1 MSKQG
6 ISSLLLHFLNLF
18 LAVMISKQND
28 EDACVWYLVNILLD
42 TTLGVIFEWI
52 LIRIFEV
59 FARKYKIDAL
69 ISGCYYSHKTTQYDD
84 YHIDYSIW
92 AVQTVLWCIISA
104 LMKFVVYIIMMTF
117 PTFFENLGFYLL
129 QSIAVYPKLELIVVM
144 VIVPLIMNVIQFWL
158 VDNILKESDESRIDR
173 LSRGKEPLIQVGPEY
188 FLNKN
193 DHAINGVK

>member
-1 MSKQG
+1 
-6 ISSLLLHFLNLF
+6 
-18 LAVMISKQND
+18 MISKQND

-42 TTLGVIFEWI
+42 TTIGVIFEWI

-59 FARKYKIDAL
+59 FARKYKIDVL
-69 ISGCYYSHKTTQYDD
+69 ISGCYYSFNTTKYDD

-92 AVQTVLWCIISA
+92 AVQTTLWCIISA
-104 LMKFVVYIIMMTF
+104 LMKFVVYIIMMSF
-117 PTFFENLGFYLL
+117 ATFFENVGFYLL

-173 LSRGKEPLIQVGPEY
+173 LSRGKEPLMQVGPEY
-188 FLNKN
+188 FLKENQPVEKSDKSKKIIDDN
-193 DHAINGVK
+193 